1 MPPLSLYVHLPWCVR
16 KCPYCDFNS
25 HALASE
31 LPEQA
36 YADAL
41 IADLGAEVA
50 YARGRPLVSVFL
62 GGGTPSLFSPGI
74 IERVLSAV
82 RARLALAPDCEV
94 TLEANP
100 GVADAARL
108 AGYRAAGVTRLSLG
122 VQSFDDG
129 CLQRIGRIHRA
140 REAEA
145 AVGAARRAGFQNLNL
160 DLMYGLPG
168 QTPEGALA
176 DVARAVALGPAHVSH
191 YQLTLEPGTY
201 FHRHPPALPGEDV
214 TWLMQTRCQ
223 SYLGAAGYMQ
233 YEVSAYAREG
243 FRSRHNLNYWR
254 FGDYLGIGAG
264 AHGKLTDAHGRI
276 VRTLRQ
282 RSPRRYLGGD
292 FIAERRVVAESDAAF
307 EFALNAFRLVD
318 GFEPALFEQRTGRPL
333 AALETGLSQAQARG
347 LIERDAARIR
357 PTALGRRF
365 LDDLVAMF
373 LPEHEP
379 SAGQKGTDLF
389 FAPGLPG

>member
-1 MPPLSLYVHLPWCVR
+1 MRAGLAPPLSLYIHLPWCVR

-25 HALASE
+25 HALAGG
-31 LPEQA
+31 LPEGA

-41 IADLGAEVA
+41 LSDLDGEISHVQ
-50 YARGRPLVSVFL
+50 GRVVESVFV
-62 GGGTPSLFSPGI
+62 GGGTPSLFSPAA
-74 IERVLSAV
+74 IERLLGGV
-82 RARLALAPDCEV
+82 RARLALAPQCEV

-108 AGYRAAGVTRLSLG
+108 GGYRAAGVSRLSLG

-129 CLQRIGRIHRA
+129 CLRRIGRIHRA
-140 REAEA
+140 RDAEV
-145 AVGAARRAGFQNLNL
+145 AVGAALHAGFEDLNI

-201 FHRHPPALPGEDV
+201 FHRHPPALPGEEA
-214 TWLMQTRCQ
+214 TWRMHTRCQ
-223 SYLGAAGYMQ
+223 ARLRAAGYVQ

-243 FRSRHNLNYWR
+243 RRSRHNLNYWR

-264 AHGKLTDAHGRI
+264 AHAKLTDAHGRI
-276 VRTLRQ
+276 VRTVRQ
-282 RSPRRYLGGD
+282 RNPRRYLGRD
-292 FIAERRVVAESDAAF
+292 FIAERRTVSEVDAAF
-307 EFALNAFRLVD
+307 EFVLNAFRLVD
-318 GFEPALFEQRTGRPL
+318 GFEPALFEQRAGRSL
-333 AALETGLSQAQARG
+333 ASLEPALSRAQARG
-347 LIERDAARIR
+347 LVERSATRIR

-373 LPEHEP
+373 LP
-379 SAGQKGTDLF
+379 
-389 FAPGLPG
+389 